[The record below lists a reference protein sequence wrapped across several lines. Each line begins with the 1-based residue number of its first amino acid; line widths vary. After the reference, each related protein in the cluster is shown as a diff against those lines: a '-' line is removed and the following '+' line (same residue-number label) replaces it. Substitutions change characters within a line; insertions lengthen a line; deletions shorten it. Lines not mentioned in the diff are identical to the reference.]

1 MTLATTSRP
10 DELMAALRRLTGDE
24 KHAPAAFSTL
34 DVTWVLYDASEEGR
48 THQSPGD
55 VALIDTL
62 DGTWTVHVPGHPD
75 EVAPLLRATA
85 SHDDSV
91 YVRLST
97 RTNRNA
103 HPDADKL
110 RVLKRGSKA
119 TVVAVGP
126 MLDPVLEATE
136 GLDVT
141 VAYTHTPRPFDGTG
155 LRAITDDS
163 VVLVE
168 PYLAGTSS
176 RLVAD
181 ALSRAPHR
189 LPSLGVGRIDVR
201 RYGSPADHE
210 RWHGLDP
217 ATLRRRISEFTDR

>member
-141 VAYTHTPRPFDGTG
+141 VAYTHTPRPF
-155 LRAITDDS
+155 
-163 VVLVE
+163 E
-168 PYLAGTSS
+168 
-176 RLVAD
+176 
-181 ALSRAPHR
+181 APGCAR
-189 LPSLGVGRIDVR
+189 
-201 RYGSPADHE
+201 
-210 RWHGLDP
+210 
-217 ATLRRRISEFTDR
+217 